1 MAPFIHQPEQHRG
14 FHAALRRLI
23 LTFLLAALPAGSW
36 AQSPKMARIG
46 VIANASIA
54 VSDASQRGF
63 EAALAGAGFR
73 EGVNVAY
80 DRQNTGGDP
89 QKTQAIA
96 RRFEDHKLDLI
107 HSFGTSATLAVMK
120 ASPRIPIVFSAV
132 TDPVGAGIVPVH
144 SAAGQPS
151 GTNVTGI
158 SDRWPVR
165 LQMEAYTRILPRAK
179 KWGTIYNPAE
189 ANSVSAI
196 RSLRE
201 SARTLGLELVEVHVA
216 GPHEVRP
223 AITSLVGR
231 VQAVYLPA
239 DNTVG
244 AEFSTITE
252 VAQKSSLAFFSGDS
266 TSVSRGGLAAFGVDY
281 FLVGY
286 AAGKKAAQILQG
298 AAPGDT
304 PWNPASHF
312 SLIVNQKAAR
322 ALGIVIPA
330 EMVRIADRVI
340 E

>member
-1 MAPFIHQPEQHRG
+1 MATITRQRWRQGGIP
-14 FHAALRRLI
+14 AAGGRLI
-23 LTFLLAALPAGSW
+23 LTLLLATLPAGSW
-36 AQSPKMARIG
+36 AQSLRMARIG

-96 RRFEDHKLDLI
+96 RRFEDNKLDLI

-132 TDPVGAGIVPVH
+132 TDPVSAGIVPSH
-144 SAAGQPS
+144 SAMGQPS

-165 LQMEAYTRILPRAK
+165 LQMETYTRILPKAK
-179 KWGTIYNPAE
+179 KWGTIYNPSE

-196 RSLRE
+196 RILRE
-201 SARTLGLELVEVHVA
+201 SARALGLELVEVHVA
-216 GPHEVRP
+216 DPNEVRP
-223 AITSLVGR
+223 AIISLVGR
-231 VQAVYLPA
+231 VHAVYLPA
-239 DNTVG
+239 DNTVA

-252 VAQKSSLAFFSGDS
+252 VSQKNGLAFFSGDS

-286 AAGKKAAQILQG
+286 AAGKKAAQVLKG

-304 PWNPASHF
+304 PWNLASHF
-312 SLIVNQKAAR
+312 SLIVNQKAAKS
-322 ALGIVIPA
+322 LGVVIPA
-330 EMVRIADRVI
+330 ETLRIADRVI